1 MAEEVLLVTNHNYV
15 SVLVI
20 LSIYGFF
27 FAILKNVTNPV
38 RLRS

>member
-27 FAILKNVTNPV
+27 AILKNVTNPV